1 MIKQVQ
7 YSRNRKGKSMSKAI
21 ESQAYIKTIK
31 NNMIGC
37 RYRHFKGDIYI
48 VTDVAVDTETE
59 EPVVIYKDFHSH

>member
-1 MIKQVQ
+1 
-7 YSRNRKGKSMSKAI
+7 MSKAI